1 MEIARRIRKPARGS
15 LSVFLF
21 SSFLFRFLPTTLPS
35 RSGAR
40 ALVLLPQQSFVR
52 VCERTVACLCEL
64 RGKVHGEKKQK

>member
-1 MEIARRIRKPARGS
+1 MERARRKRKPARGS

-21 SSFLFRFLPTTLPS
+21 SFLFRFLPTTLPS

-52 VCERTVACLCEL
+52 VCVRTVACLCEL
-64 RGKVHGEKKQK
+64 RGKVHGEKNQK